1 MARLG
6 INARFASKHRL
17 LRGSQFII
25 DSNLTRNDRVG
36 NMAFIRSVKLFG
48 NNRVKII
55 ELYLFSELRLTV
67 RFSRALRLRL
77 LSSESKIFAIDLSF

>member
-25 DSNLTRNDRVG
+25 DSNLTRNDKVG

-48 NNRVKII
+48 HNRIKIF
-55 ELYLFSELRLTV
+55 ELYLFSDLRLTV
-67 RFSRALRLRL
+67 RFLRGL
-77 LSSESKIFAIDLSF
+77 

>member
-25 DSNLTRNDRVG
+25 DSNLTRNDIG

-48 NNRVKII
+48 HNRIKII
-55 ELYLFSELRLTV
+55 ELYLFSGLRLTV
-67 RFSRALRLRL
+67 RFLRGLRLRL
-77 LSSESKIFAIDLSF
+77 LSS